1 MAKWLA
7 DIDQVAHYWANKVQA
22 EGRSKNVFFEGDRI
36 YSYGRHFCMG
46 RHLPGDTVALSTQTY
61 SPSTSRQQSKVRA
74 AVRHLRVVYCYDP
87 DASAAYNQ
95 QQTILAI
102 EGKNIA
108 AAAPRIRQSTR
119 ENLKADAVGLAVQFN
134 EYLRALPADE
144 RGSVTPFVIDGEL
157 LDNIER
163 QRVQRDAQEAERRRL
178 DEEARKVALA
188 DAVAAWRRGEYV
200 RHNLH
205 SLPVMLRLVRNKGR
219 YTGGLLREGKEDVI
233 ETSHGAEVP
242 VKSVYGLWPFVQ
254 RARTGGMMMD
264 AGDLFPSAKQLGVY
278 ELRFIRA
285 DGSIVVGCHD
295 IPYAELERMA
305 VELGLH
311 TIENAT
317 A

>member
-7 DIDQVAHYWANKVQA
+7 DIDQVAHYWANKVQD

-61 SPSTSRQQSKVRA
+61 SSSTSRQQSKVRA

-102 EGKNIA
+102 EGKNVA
-108 AAAPRIRQSTR
+108 AAAPRIRQATR
-119 ENLKADAVGLAVQFN
+119 ETLKADAVGLAVQFN
-134 EYLRALPADE
+134 EYLRALPAEE
-144 RGSVTPFVIDGEL
+144 RGNVQPFKIDGEL
-157 LDNIER
+157 LDTIER
-163 QRVQRDAQEAERRRL
+163 QRVQRNVQEAERRRQ

-200 RHNLH
+200 RHNLLG
-205 SLPVMLRLVRNKGR
+205 LPVMLRLVRFKGSHR
-219 YTGGLLREGKEDVI
+219 GGLLREGNEDYI

-242 VKSVYGLWPFVQ
+242 AKSVAYLWHAVQ
-254 RARTGGMMMD
+254 QARAGGVQLD
-264 AGDLFPSAKQLGVY
+264 AATLAKAATRLGVY

-305 VELGLH
+305 VELGMH
-311 TIENAT
+311 TAETT
-317 A
+317 AA

>member
-46 RHLPGDTVALSTQTY
+46 RHLPGDTVALSTRTY

-74 AVRHLRVVYCYDP
+74 AVRHLRVVYCHDP
-87 DASAAYNQ
+87 DASAASNQ
-95 QQTILAI
+95 LQTILSI

-119 ENLKADAVGLAVQFN
+119 ETLKADAVGLAVQFN

-144 RGSVTPFVIDGEL
+144 RGNVTPFVIDGEL

-163 QRVQRDAQEAERRRL
+163 QRAQRDAQEAERRRL

-205 SLPVMLRLVRNKGR
+205 TLPVMLRLVRNKGR
-219 YTGGLLREGKEDVI
+219 HTGGLLREGKEDVI

-242 VKSVYGLWPFVQ
+242 VKSVSGIWYLVQ
-254 RARTGGMMMD
+254 QARAGGVQLD
-264 AGDLFPSAKQLGVY
+264 AETMAKAATRLGVY

>member
-7 DIDQVAHYWANKVQA
+7 DIDQVAHYWANKVQD

-61 SPSTSRQQSKVRA
+61 SSSTSRQQSKVRA

-87 DASAAYNQ
+87 DASAASNQ

-108 AAAPRIRQSTR
+108 AAAPRIRQATR
-119 ENLKADAVGLAVQFN
+119 ETLKADAVGLAVQFN

-144 RGSVTPFVIDGEL
+144 RGNVQPFKIDGEL
-157 LDNIER
+157 LDTIER
-163 QRVQRDAQEAERRRL
+163 QRQARNVQEAERRRL
-178 DEEARKVALA
+178 DEEARKAALA

-200 RHNLH
+200 RHNLNG
-205 SLPVMLRLVRNKGR
+205 LPVMLRLVRGKG
-219 YTGGLLREGKEDVI
+219 THAGGLMREGSADFI
-233 ETSHGAEVP
+233 ETSHGAEVN
-242 VKSVYGLWPFVQ
+242 VKSVAYLWHAVQ
-254 RARTGGMMMD
+254 QARAGNVQLN
-264 AGDLFPSAKQLGVY
+264 AENLPSVAKRLGVY

-295 IPYAELERMA
+295 IPYVELERMA
-305 VELGLH
+305 VELGMH
-311 TIENAT
+311 TAETTT